1 MNILNLKRAL
11 VFTAFFLIGCSSD
24 QSRLNYALD
33 TANQYEFTSEV
44 IPAKFPIQ
52 IFYKNY
58 KSKHAVIYL
67 EGDGLV
73 INIRGE
79 VAQNPTPTDPMAL
92 KLASVDNREISK
104 IVINRPF
111 HFTNRINA
119 DSRYWTTARYSP
131 EVIQAIHDVIK
142 TCQARFNFETIEIV
156 AYSGG
161 AAVALLL
168 VPKFDNLT
176 KITSFAGNL
185 DHVNWTKYHKSQP
198 LFESLDP
205 LKNKALLAKISQ
217 THFVGESDDN
227 TTAELAQ
234 IYKQKVGSDNV
245 TIVAV
250 PGFSHDSNWPEI
262 WKEQIKVE
270 DKSKNY

>member
-1 MNILNLKRAL
+1 MNIINLRRAV

-24 QSRLNYALD
+24 QSRLNYALN
-33 TANQYEFTSEV
+33 TAKQHEFTSEV

-52 IFYKNY
+52 IFYKNL

-92 KLASVDNREISK
+92 KLASIDNRETSK

-111 HFTNRINA
+111 HYTNRINA
-119 DSRYWTTARYSP
+119 DSKYWTTARYSH
-131 EVIQAIHDVIK
+131 EVIQAIYDVIK
-142 TCQARFNFETIEIV
+142 ICQERFNFETIEIV

-168 VPKFDNLT
+168 APKFNNLT
-176 KITSFAGNL
+176 KIISFAGNL
-185 DHVNWTKYHKSQP
+185 DHVNWTKHHKAQP

-227 TTAELAQ
+227 TTCELAQ
-234 IYKQKVGSDNV
+234 IYKQKVGPDNI
-245 TIVAV
+245 TIVPV
-250 PGFSHDSNWPEI
+250 PGFTHDSNWPEI
-262 WKEQIKVE
+262 WKSQIKVE

>member
-1 MNILNLKRAL
+1 MNVINLKKAVL
-11 VFTAFFLIGCSSD
+11 FTAFFLIGCSSD
-24 QSRLNYALD
+24 QARLNYALD
-33 TANQYEFTSEV
+33 TAKKYGFTAEV
-44 IPAKFPIQ
+44 IYSKFPIQ

-92 KLASVDNREISK
+92 KLASVDNCEISK

-111 HFTNRINA
+111 QYTDRKNA
-119 DSRYWTTARYSP
+119 NSKYWTTARYC
-131 EVIQAIHDVIK
+131 HDVIQSIYDVIK
-142 TCQARFNFETIEIV
+142 ICQTRFNFETIEIV

-161 AAVALLL
+161 ASVALLL
-168 VPKFDNLT
+168 SPKFDNLT

-185 DHVNWTKYHKSQP
+185 DHVNWTKYHEAQP
-198 LFESLDP
+198 LSESLDP
-205 LKNKALLAKISQ
+205 LQNKTLLAKISQ
-217 THFVGESDDN
+217 NHFVGESDDN
-227 TTAELAQ
+227 TTVELAR
-234 IYKQKVGSDNV
+234 IYKQKISSDNI
-245 TIVAV
+245 TIVPI
-250 PGFSHDSNWPEI
+250 PGFSHDSNWQEI